1 MAITKTEKVTNYD
14 IRMSDGEDA
23 TLYIQSI
30 TTWDDP
36 DDNDLPMTKG
46 TSRNLTKTTTTVT
59 YNETTGERTESK
71 AATDISGESKMIQD
85 ICAII
90 WA

>member
-1 MAITKTEKVTNYD
+1 MAITKAEKVTGYD
-14 IRMSDGEDA
+14 IRMNDGEDA

-46 TSRNLTKTTTTVT
+46 TSRSLTKTTTTVT
-59 YNETTGERTESK
+59 YNETTGERTESTS
-71 AATDISGESKMIQD
+71 ATDISGESQMIQD
-85 ICAII
+85 ICALI